1 MQPET
6 LNDIF
11 SAIVERGLA
20 RVMMVRKGQEW
31 VSVSAQEVSR
41 AVGNIAKALSDWGV
55 KKGDRVAILSENRL
69 EWAIADFACLR
80 LGGVVVPI
88 YSTLAAQQVAYLLS
102 DSGAKVA
109 FVSSKP
115 QLDKIQSIQS
125 QTAVAR
131 IVVMDE
137 VESTH
142 AVQMRQIIE
151 AAPEQAGKAPEATV
165 TSGDL
170 ASIIYTSGTT
180 GVPKGVKLTHGNLT
194 SNMKHSLDGFDV
206 GPGQISI
213 SFLPLSHVTARHADF
228 ALLYRGVTLAYCP
241 FIEDLPQALLEVR
254 PQILVA
260 VPRVYEKLY
269 NKVEESAKEFPKKA
283 IYRWALSVGRVHLP
297 EILAG
302 KTPNSM
308 DWKLANRLVY
318 SKVRE
323 RLGGNVEFFVSG
335 GAPLGKELA
344 EWFAMMGI
352 RIHEGY
358 GLTETSPVIALNSP
372 LAHKLGSVG
381 RPLPNVEVK
390 IADDSEIL
398 VRGPSVF
405 HGYWNQPEETEK
417 AFVDSWFKTG
427 DIGSLDEDGFLAVT
441 DRKKD
446 LLKTS
451 GGKFVAPQP
460 IENSLKL
467 NALIG
472 AAVVLGD
479 RRRYPAVIISPQFSR
494 LEAWAHANHISCSSR
509 EMLIA
514 NPRVKELYNDIVGQ
528 VNRNLGR
535 HEMLKKVLLVP
546 HEFNSDDGTLTPTMK
561 VRRRAI
567 EERYSRQIAELY
579 EERSRRNAEGA
590 GVRGREGQGSRDRSG
605 RHREA

>member
-137 VESTH
+137 VESTR

-381 RPLPNVEVK
+381 RPLPNLEVK

-405 HGYWNQPEETEK
+405 HGYWNQP
-417 AFVDSWFKTG
+417 G
-427 DIGSLDEDGFLAVT
+427 D
-441 DRKKD
+441 
-446 LLKTS
+446 
-451 GGKFVAPQP
+451 GKSV
-460 IENSLKL
+460 
-467 NALIG
+467 
-472 AAVVLGD
+472 
-479 RRRYPAVIISPQFSR
+479 
-494 LEAWAHANHISCSSR
+494 C
-509 EMLIA
+509 
-514 NPRVKELYNDIVGQ
+514 GQ
-528 VNRNLGR
+528 
-535 HEMLKKVLLVP
+535 LV
-546 HEFNSDDGTLTPTMK
+546 
-561 VRRRAI
+561 
-567 EERYSRQIAELY
+567 
-579 EERSRRNAEGA
+579 
-590 GVRGREGQGSRDRSG
+590 
-605 RHREA
+605 